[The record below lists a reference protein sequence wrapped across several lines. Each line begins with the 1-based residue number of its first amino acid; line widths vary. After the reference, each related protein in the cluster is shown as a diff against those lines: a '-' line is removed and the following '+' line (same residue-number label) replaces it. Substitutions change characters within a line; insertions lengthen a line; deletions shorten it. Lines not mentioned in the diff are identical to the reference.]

1 MVKECNRNRSMTKFK
16 LQRLFWI
23 SMHAFTLLYLYYS
36 KIACHCCF
44 SFVLMRLLF
53 LLVTCYPAAITDH
66 NPFSISIKGYIAH
79 AYHAYKETNTWNE
92 CIWLFINYIRSIIP
106 RYYNF
111 HRALFVCSLGERFHE
126 GDCTRIDIPNGGT
139 EFFLYHLASYYGV
152 TWHVFL
158 YTAFWET
165 HRYHYWKLYSASS
178 IYIL

>member
-23 SMHAFTLLYLYYS
+23 SMHVFTLLYLYY
-36 KIACHCCF
+36 
-44 SFVLMRLLF
+44 
-53 LLVTCYPAAITDH
+53 VTCYPAAITDH
-66 NPFSISIKGYIAH
+66 NPFSISIKSYIAQ
-79 AYHAYKETNTWNE
+79 AYHTYKETNTWNE
-92 CIWLFINYIRSIIP
+92 CIWLFINYIKSIIP

-126 GDCTRIDIPNGGT
+126 GDCTRIDTPNGGT

-158 YTAFWET
+158 YKAFWET